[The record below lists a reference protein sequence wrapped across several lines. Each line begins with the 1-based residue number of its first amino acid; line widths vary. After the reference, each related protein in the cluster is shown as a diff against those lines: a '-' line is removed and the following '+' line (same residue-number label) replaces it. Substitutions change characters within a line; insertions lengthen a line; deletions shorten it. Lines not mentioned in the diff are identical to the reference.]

1 MITAAAVKIL
11 LKKENR
17 EVVIPCHRHGDAY
30 KILKDLGFQS
40 SDFKTVKQ
48 GFIAYE
54 VDPDD
59 PFNGIETFLDRKE
72 ALAHAKKNRQIL
84 TSMSDDELYSED
96 LW

>member
-1 MITAAAVKIL
+1 MIISAAVKIL

-30 KILKDLGFQS
+30 KILKDLGFQP
-40 SDFKTVKQ
+40 SDFKTIKQ

-54 VDPDD
+54 VEPDD

-96 LW
+96 LY

>member
-1 MITAAAVKIL
+1 MIISAAVKIL

-17 EVVIPCHRHGDAY
+17 EVIIPCHRHGDAY
-30 KILKDLGFQS
+30 KILKDLGFQP
-40 SDFKTVKQ
+40 SDFKTIKQ

-54 VDPDD
+54 VEPDD

-72 ALAHAKKNRQIL
+72 ALAHAKRVHQIS

-96 LW
+96 LY

>member
-1 MITAAAVKIL
+1 MIISSAVKIL

-17 EVVIPCHRHGDAY
+17 EVIIPCHRHGDAY
-30 KILKDLGFQS
+30 LILKDLGFQP
-40 SDFKTVKQ
+40 SDFNTVKQ

-59 PFNGIETFLDRKE
+59 PFNGTETFLDRKE
-72 ALAHAKKNRQIL
+72 ALIHAKMNQQIL

-96 LW
+96 LY

>member
-11 LKKENR
+11 LKEENR
-17 EVVIPCHRHGDAY
+17 EVIIPCHRHGHAY
-30 KILKDLGFQS
+30 QILRDLGFQS

-59 PFNGIETFLDRKE
+59 PFNGTETFLDRKE
-72 ALAHAKKNRQIL
+72 ALTYAKMNRQIL
-84 TSMSDDELYSED
+84 TSESDDELYSED

>member
-1 MITAAAVKIL
+1 MITTAAVKIL
-11 LKKENR
+11 LKEENR
-17 EVVIPCHRHGDAY
+17 EVIIPCHRHGHAY
-30 KILKDLGFQS
+30 QILQDLGFQP

-59 PFNGIETFLDRKE
+59 PFNGTETFLDRKE
-72 ALAHAKKNRQIL
+72 ALTHAKMNRQIL
-84 TSMSDDELYSED
+84 TSESDYELFSED

>member
-1 MITAAAVKIL
+1 MIISAAVKIL

-30 KILKDLGFQS
+30 KILKDLGFQP
-40 SDFKTVKQ
+40 SDFKTIKQ

-54 VDPDD
+54 VEPDD

>member
-1 MITAAAVKIL
+1 MIISAAVKIL

-17 EVVIPCHRHGDAY
+17 EIIIPCHRHGDAY
-30 KILKDLGFQS
+30 KILKDLGFQP
-40 SDFKTVKQ
+40 SDFETVKQ

-72 ALAHAKKNRQIL
+72 ALIHAKMNHQIS
-84 TSMSDDELYSED
+84 TSMSKDELYSED

>member
-11 LKKENR
+11 LKEENR
-17 EVVIPCHRHGDAY
+17 EVIIPCHRHGHAY
-30 KILKDLGFQS
+30 QILRDLGFQP

-59 PFNGIETFLDRKE
+59 PFNGTEFFLDRKE
-72 ALAHAKKNRQIL
+72 ALTHAKMNRQIL
-84 TSMSDDELYSED
+84 TSESDDELFSED

>member
-1 MITAAAVKIL
+1 MIISAAVKIL

-30 KILKDLGFQS
+30 KILKDLGFQP
-40 SDFKTVKQ
+40 SDFKTIKQ

-59 PFNGIETFLDRKE
+59 SFNGTETFLDRKE
-72 ALAHAKKNRQIL
+72 ALTHAKRVHQIS
-84 TSMSDDELYSED
+84 TSISEDELYSED
-96 LW
+96 LY